1 MTMAAAGATVR
12 VMSPEEIAA
21 RGGGETPYFQWPQ
34 RGSVFA
40 ERSMRLRQLARG
52 HAMGDF
58 LDFAADIAQAQQARL
73 AAMPAL
79 PLPDAAALDRAAREG
94 RPPLSATDWPLDPA
108 WRSVLRA
115 LVADLRR
122 DARPNVVPALDHL
135 AAADDT
141 LLDRHADA
149 LLHGLLPA
157 GGALDLAG
165 APIVAAALQVVWT
178 WLVLEVQRSW
188 TDEGSGGAGQPFGR
202 TDEAGLCPCCGSR
215 PVASIVRLAGEFQ
228 GQRYL
233 QCSLCSMQWHLMR
246 IRCAH
251 CGSGKHIAYQSLD
264 AADADEAEGSSRAA
278 QAAVQAETCEDC
290 GHYLKILHAERD
302 PFVEPV
308 ADDLASL
315 TLDLLLSE
323 AGLQRHGVNLLLLFS
338 EPEPPPDP
346 PDSGG
351 A

>member
-1 MTMAAAGATVR
+1 MSIATPTATVR

-21 RGGGETPYFQWPQ
+21 RGGGETPFFLWPQ
-34 RGSVFA
+34 RASVFA
-40 ERSMRLRQLARG
+40 ERAMRLRQLARG

-79 PLPDAAALDRAAREG
+79 PLPDAAALDRAARAG
-94 RPPLSATDWPLDPA
+94 RPPLSATDWPLDAA
-108 WRSVLRA
+108 WRGVLRA
-115 LVADLRR
+115 LVADLQRG
-122 DARPNVVPALDHL
+122 ARANVQPALAHL
-135 AAADDT
+135 AAADDA

-149 LLHGLLPA
+149 LLHGLLP
-157 GGALDLAG
+157 GGDALDLAG
-165 APIVAAALQVVWT
+165 APLVAAALQVVWT
-178 WLVLEVQRSW
+178 GLVLDVQRRW
-188 TDEGSGGAGQPFGR
+188 TDEGQGGAGQPFGR
-202 TDEAGLCPCCGSR
+202 TDDAGLCPCCGSR
-215 PVASIVRLAGEFQ
+215 PVASIVRMAGELQ

-233 QCSLCSMQWHLMR
+233 HCSLCSMQWHLMR

-264 AADADEAEGSSRAA
+264 AADADDSEGSSRAA
-278 QAAVQAETCEDC
+278 QAAVQAETCDDC

-302 PFVEPV
+302 PFVDPV

-323 AGLQRHGVNLLLLFS
+323 AGLQRHGVNLLLLFG
-338 EPEPPPDP
+338 EPEPPPPDP
-346 PDSGG
+346 GG

>member
-1 MTMAAAGATVR
+1 MTVASPSATVR

-21 RGGGETPYFQWPQ
+21 RPGGETPFFQWPQ
-34 RGSVFA
+34 RASVFA
-40 ERSMRLRQLARG
+40 ERAMRLRQLARG

-58 LDFAADIAQAQQARL
+58 LGFAADMAQAQQLRL
-73 AAMPAL
+73 AALPDL
-79 PLPDAAALDRAAREG
+79 PLPDAAALDQAAREG
-94 RPPLSATDWPLDPA
+94 RPPLSAADWPLA
-108 WRSVLRA
+108 AEWRGVLQA
-115 LVADLRR
+115 LVAELR
-122 DARPNVVPALDHL
+122 ATAPAGAQPALQHL
-135 AAADDT
+135 ASADDA

-178 WLVLEVQRSW
+178 HLVLEVQRRW
-188 TDEGSGGAGQPFGR
+188 TEDGRGGAGQPFGR
-202 TDEAGLCPCCGSR
+202 IDDAGLCPCCGSR
-215 PVASIVRLAGEFQ
+215 PVASITRMAGDLL

-233 QCSLCSMQWHLMR
+233 HCSLCSMQWHLMR

-264 AADADEAEGSSRAA
+264 AADADAEEGSSRAA
-278 QAAVQAETCEDC
+278 QAVVQAEACEDC

-323 AGLQRHGVNLLLLFS
+323 AGLQRHGVNLLLLFG

-346 PDSGG
+346 GG

>member
-1 MTMAAAGATVR
+1 MTVASPSATVR

-21 RGGGETPYFQWPQ
+21 RPGGETPFFQWPQ
-34 RGSVFA
+34 RASVFA
-40 ERSMRLRQLARG
+40 ERAMRLRQLARG

-58 LDFAADIAQAQQARL
+58 LDFAADIAQAQQVRL
-73 AAMPAL
+73 MAMPEL
-79 PLPDAAALDRAAREG
+79 PLPDAAALDAAAREG
-94 RPPLSATDWPLDPA
+94 RPPLSAVDWPLDAA
-108 WRSVLRA
+108 WRGVLQALVSDLRA
-115 LVADLRR
+115 TAP
-122 DARPNVVPALDHL
+122 ASTQPALQHL
-135 AAADDT
+135 AAADDA

-149 LLHGLLPA
+149 LLHGLLP
-157 GGALDLAG
+157 GGDALDLAG

-178 WLVLEVQRSW
+178 HLVLEVQRRW
-188 TDEGSGGAGQPFGR
+188 TDEGRGGAGQPFGR
-202 TDEAGLCPCCGSR
+202 IDEAGLCPCCGSR
-215 PVASIVRLAGEFQ
+215 PVASITRMAGDLL

-233 QCSLCSMQWHLMR
+233 HCALCSMQWHLMR

-278 QAAVQAETCEDC
+278 QAVVQAETCEDC
-290 GHYLKILHAERD
+290 GHYLKILHGERD

-323 AGLQRHGVNLLLLFS
+323 AGLQRHGVNLLLLFG

>member
-1 MTMAAAGATVR
+1 MTAASATVR

-34 RGSVFA
+34 RASVFA

-73 AAMPAL
+73 AHMPTL
-79 PLPDAAALDRAAREG
+79 PLPEATALDRAAQDG

-108 WRSVLRA
+108 WRGVLRA
-115 LVADLRR
+115 LVAALRGS
-122 DARPNVVPALDHL
+122 ARSNVQPALDHL
-135 AAADDT
+135 AAADDA

-149 LLHGLLPA
+149 LLHGLLP
-157 GGALDLAG
+157 GGGPLDLAA
-165 APIVAAALQVVWT
+165 APLVAAALQVVWT
-178 WLVLEVQRSW
+178 HLVLEVQRTW
-188 TDEGSGGAGQPFGR
+188 TEHGRGGAGQPFGR

-215 PVASIVRLAGEFQ
+215 PVASITRMTGQLQ

-233 QCSLCSMQWHLMR
+233 HCSLCSMQWHLMR

-264 AADADEAEGSSRAA
+264 AADADAAEGSSRAA
-278 QAAVQAETCEDC
+278 QAALQAETCEDC

-302 PFVEPV
+302 PFVDPV

-315 TLDLLLSE
+315 TLDLLLAE
-323 AGLQRHGVNLLLLFS
+323 AGLQRHGINLLLLFG
-338 EPEPPPDP
+338 EPEPPPGPPDP
-346 PDSGG
+346 PG